1 MKRTGIIAV
10 LLLFAVSV
18 MAQGAGNYAFTQ
30 SKKSSRAEE
39 YNNYKQDNLGGLGYN
54 NQDLFQYQQAAPSS
68 SHANDSVYYVTASV
82 LMNVQPDSY
91 VMVLGMSQVGESL
104 EVCHQ
109 LLDQRI
115 GDFKKLLMVEGI
127 AETDMYID
135 FISQAPIFAYEEEK
149 SLFSKKYVKIPKGFE
164 LKKNIHIRYTM
175 RPQADKIIKGAATSE
190 IYDIIKVDYIL
201 NDKEKVLDEMRVS
214 CVAIINDKAKDL
226 SALNIANAVM
236 LRTYEES
243 HYCYYPLQRYETF
256 MSYTPDNSK
265 ALSPTANLQN
275 ENAKINIYY
284 NKLSDNV
291 YDKVINPDVL
301 EPVLQ
306 FTYTVRM
313 KTVLKKNN

>member
-1 MKRTGIIAV
+1 MKN
-10 LLLFAVSV
+10 LLTTTALMIVAVSV

-30 SKKSSRAEE
+30 SRKGAKYDEAGNYDKYNFE
-39 YNNYKQDNLGGLGYN
+39 YNA
-54 NQDLFQYQQAAPSS
+54 NQYQYQQPAYASNAS
-68 SHANDSVYYVTASV
+68 DSVYYVTASV

-115 GDFKKLLMVEGI
+115 GDFKKLLLAEGI
-127 AETDMYID
+127 AETDIYID

-164 LKKNIHIRYTM
+164 LKKNMHIRYKQ
-175 RPQADKIIKGAATSE
+175 RPQADKIIKGAAASE

-201 NDKEKVLDEMRVS
+201 NDKQKVLDEMRTN
-214 CVAIINDKAKDL
+214 CVTIVNDKAKDYAPL
-226 SALNIANAVM
+226 GVTNPVM
-236 LRTYEES
+236 FRTYEES

-284 NKLSDNV
+284 NKVSDNS